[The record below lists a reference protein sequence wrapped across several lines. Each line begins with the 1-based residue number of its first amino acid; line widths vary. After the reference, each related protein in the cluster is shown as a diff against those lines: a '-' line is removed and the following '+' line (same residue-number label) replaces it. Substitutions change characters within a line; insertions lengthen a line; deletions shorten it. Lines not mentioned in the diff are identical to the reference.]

1 MSVQTR
7 IATSVFCAFSVFI
20 CGLFT
25 ISLALGVY
33 VFYASDIGG
42 GINYE
47 YPINSV
53 IGMYDGE
60 PISAING
67 ITIGHIFAI
76 MWALTVGM
84 FAISIKGSKIGYFH
98 ALEKMRD
105 GIKAHTIYNHMFQA
119 TRWFSILILVSVV
132 IVVIQ
137 GLLGVEVVPPEIKND
152 LVGFYQISNAPYI
165 EEVMFRILLIGIP
178 LYLIYSH
185 KASGSHF
192 LKSLWHPDVHLHI
205 ERKTSRTSS
214 KFHVAY
220 DQDGYSIGLLGITR
234 GRCILVGFILLERF
248 ASKSGSKYGKTLA
261 RFRAGAHIG

>member
-60 PISAING
+60 PISAIDG
-67 ITIGHIFAI
+67 VTIGHIFAI

-84 FAISIKGSKIGYFH
+84 FVISIKGSKIGYFH

-105 GIKAHTIYNHMFQA
+105 GIKAHTIYNHN
-119 TRWFSILILVSVV
+119 V
-132 IVVIQ
+132 
-137 GLLGVEVVPPEIKND
+137 N
-152 LVGFYQISNAPYI
+152 
-165 EEVMFRILLIGIP
+165 
-178 LYLIYSH
+178 
-185 KASGSHF
+185 
-192 LKSLWHPDVHLHI
+192 
-205 ERKTSRTSS
+205 
-214 KFHVAY
+214 
-220 DQDGYSIGLLGITR
+220 
-234 GRCILVGFILLERF
+234 
-248 ASKSGSKYGKTLA
+248 
-261 RFRAGAHIG
+261 

>member
-60 PISAING
+60 PISAIDG
-67 ITIGHIFAI
+67 VTIGHIFAI

-84 FAISIKGSKIGYFH
+84 FVISIKGSKIGYFH

-105 GIKAHTIYNHMFQA
+105 GIKAHTRLPDKHVRCSKEWA
-119 TRWFSILILVSVV
+119 VILIVSN
-132 IVVIQ
+132 
-137 GLLGVEVVPPEIKND
+137 GYEKC
-152 LVGFYQISNAPYI
+152 FS
-165 EEVMFRILLIGIP
+165 
-178 LYLIYSH
+178 LYMQM
-185 KASGSHF
+185 
-192 LKSLWHPDVHLHI
+192 HI
-205 ERKTSRTSS
+205 WMP
-214 KFHVAY
+214 
-220 DQDGYSIGLLGITR
+220 Q
-234 GRCILVGFILLERF
+234 
-248 ASKSGSKYGKTLA
+248 
-261 RFRAGAHIG
+261 

>member
-60 PISAING
+60 PISAIDG
-67 ITIGHIFAI
+67 VTIGHIFAI

-84 FAISIKGSKIGYFH
+84 FVISIKGS
-98 ALEKMRD
+98 
-105 GIKAHTIYNHMFQA
+105 
-119 TRWFSILILVSVV
+119 WFSILILVSVV

-185 KASGSHF
+185 K
-192 LKSLWHPDVHLHI
+192 V
-205 ERKTSRTSS
+205 
-214 KFHVAY
+214 
-220 DQDGYSIGLLGITR
+220 
-234 GRCILVGFILLERF
+234 
-248 ASKSGSKYGKTLA
+248 
-261 RFRAGAHIG
+261 FR

>member
-60 PISAING
+60 PISAIDG
-67 ITIGHIFAI
+67 VTIGHIFAI

-84 FAISIKGSKIGYFH
+84 FVISIKGSKIGYFH

-137 GLLGVEVVPPEIKND
+137 GLLGVEVVPPEIQND
-152 LVGFYQISNAPYI
+152 LVGFYPN
-165 EEVMFRILLIGIP
+165 
-178 LYLIYSH
+178 
-185 KASGSHF
+185 
-192 LKSLWHPDVHLHI
+192 LKCTGCH
-205 ERKTSRTSS
+205 R
-214 KFHVAY
+214 Y
-220 DQDGYSIGLLGITR
+220 
-234 GRCILVGFILLERF
+234 
-248 ASKSGSKYGKTLA
+248 
-261 RFRAGAHIG
+261 

>member
-60 PISAING
+60 PISAIDG
-67 ITIGHIFAI
+67 VTIGHIFAI

-84 FAISIKGSKIGYFH
+84 FVISIKGSKIGYFH

-119 TRWFSILILVSVV
+119 TRWFSLILVSVV

-178 LYLIYSH
+178 LSPDILICQPPY
-185 KASGSHF
+185 
-192 LKSLWHPDVHLHI
+192 
-205 ERKTSRTSS
+205 
-214 KFHVAY
+214 
-220 DQDGYSIGLLGITR
+220 
-234 GRCILVGFILLERF
+234 LLESSSACGR
-248 ASKSGSKYGKTLA
+248 
-261 RFRAGAHIG
+261 